1 MLGTAWLPLAAPV
14 GAHHAFSI
22 DAKTITLKGTI
33 TRVEWINP
41 HVDPLYAWGDNGVVE
56 KWMIEAG
63 SPNTLVR
70 RGMTRD
76 SIPPGTEVVVFGYR
90 HRNGTNAA
98 NGRDAAGRQATV
110 HHLAGYRSARERIAT
125 VAFGAPRKR
134 KRFARAAP
142 GGVRCVSCFW

>member
-1 MLGTAWLPLAAPV
+1 MTMRRITNALSAMLGGAALLLALPS
-14 GAHHAFSI
+14 GAHHAFSTEF
-22 DAKTITLKGTI
+22 DANQPITLKGTI

-41 HVDPLYAWGDNGVVE
+41 HAWIHLDVPGENGTVV

-90 HRNGTNAA
+90 HRNGSNAA
-98 NGRDAAGRQATV
+98 NGRDVTLPDGRRLFITSP
-110 HHLAGYRSARERIAT
+110 GT
-125 VAFGAPRKR
+125 GAP
-134 KRFARAAP
+134 AAAE
-142 GGVRCVSCFW
+142 